1 MHQCRIEEISS
12 QHAAAVHAES
22 NAAEEEE
29 KKQEEDEDV
38 VFVFNDNAE
47 REQQG
52 AQAVEQH
59 LSARCSRPLL
69 LSDSLERAIA
79 LPGALRVCVQC
90 VYIDSAYRHVSCPL
104 ACTLSRG
111 AS

>member
-1 MHQCRIEEISS
+1 
-12 QHAAAVHAES
+12 
-22 NAAEEEE
+22 
-29 KKQEEDEDV
+29 
-38 VFVFNDNAE
+38 
-47 REQQG
+47 
-52 AQAVEQH
+52 
-59 LSARCSRPLL
+59 L